1 MKRYYC
7 TYFDSNYLVKGL
19 ALIESLNRH
28 EKNDFQIFVICLD
41 EITRI
46 ILNKLNLQNVKT
58 IPFHEIEQRDFPLLE
73 AKQNRSLVEYYWTIT
88 PTVILRI
95 FERHPE
101 IEALT
106 YLDADLYFYSSPDP
120 IFDELDNHSILIHEH
135 RFSQSQSFLEDYG
148 KYNVGLLCFC
158 NNANGIEA
166 LTWWR
171 ERCIEWCYARLEN
184 GKYGD
189 QLYLDDWPT
198 RFKEVVVL
206 QNIGAGVGPWNHIQY
221 DFSIDQDDN
230 SVLVNK
236 LPLVFYHFHS
246 LTFVEPWIIIP
257 SKYVTNPLSKD
268 ILCLCFLPYI
278 KTLSQTIETVR
289 TLLPDFTFGIV
300 NKVALNYK
308 HTFLA
313 KQNMNSS
320 LKRSAIPQCM
330 TPLDKEWNCYCSPQL
345 IEFSSHIANIN
356 NLIEAS
362 KIEEAFAALSCSLK
376 EFPDSPDLLIIQA
389 ELENQAVSQE
399 KALETLSGIIKK
411 WPKYY
416 MALNDIGAIYWE
428 AGDKKQA
435 LEHMIQAFNINSY
448 DRDVVFNFIN
458 MLISMK
464 EYDNAETILVKYLKV
479 FKDDAE
485 ISSLLK
491 DVRDFKNLGNAN

>member
-7 TYFDSNYLVKGL
+7 TYFDRNYLVRGL

-28 EKNDFQIFVICLD
+28 EKKDFQVFVICLD

-95 FERHPE
+95 FERHPK
-101 IEALT
+101 IEVLT
-106 YLDADLYFYSSPDP
+106 YLDADLCFYSSPDP

-135 RFSQSQSFLEDYG
+135 RFSQSQSFLEKYG
-148 KYNVGLLCFC
+148 KYNVGLLCFS
-158 NNANGIEA
+158 NDANGLEA

-171 ERCIEWCYARLEN
+171 DRCIEWCYARLEN

-189 QLYLDDWPT
+189 QLYLNDWPT
-198 RFKEVVVL
+198 RFRQVVVL
-206 QNIGAGVGPWNHIQY
+206 RNIGAGVGPWNHIQY
-221 DFSIDQDDN
+221 DFSFGPN
-230 SVLVNK
+230 NNRVLVNNV
-236 LPLVFYHFHS
+236 PLVFYHFHS
-246 LTFVEPWIIIP
+246 LTFVEPLVIIP
-257 SKYVTNPLSKD
+257 SKYITNPLTKD
-268 ILCLCFLPYI
+268 ILSLCFLPYI

-289 TLLPDFTFGIV
+289 ALLPDFTFGLINNAV
-300 NKVALNYK
+300 LNYK

-313 KQNMNSS
+313 AQDINSNMDC
-320 LKRSAIPQCM
+320 APVPQCLI
-330 TPLDKEWNCYCSPQL
+330 PLDEEWNCYCSAQL
-345 IEFSSHIANIN
+345 IEFSNHIANIN
-356 NLIEAS
+356 NLIEAN

-389 ELENQAVSQE
+389 ELENQAVSRE
-399 KALETLSGIIKK
+399 KALETLLDIIKK

-416 MALNDIGAIYWE
+416 MALNDIGAIFWD
-428 AGDKKQA
+428 AGDKKRA
-435 LEHMIQAFNINSY
+435 IEHLTRAFSINSY

-458 MLISMK
+458 MLTSME
-464 EYDNAETILVKYLKV
+464 EYDNAEAILVNYLKV
-479 FKDDAE
+479 FKDDVE

>member
-7 TYFDSNYLVKGL
+7 TYFDINYLVKGL

-46 ILNKLNLQNVKT
+46 ILNKLNLQNIKT

-88 PTVILRI
+88 PTIILRI

-101 IEALT
+101 IDLLT

-135 RFSQSQSFLEDYG
+135 RFSQSQSFLEKFG

-158 NNANGIEA
+158 NDASGLEA

-171 ERCIEWCYARLEN
+171 DRCIEWCYARLEN

-189 QLYLDDWPT
+189 QLYLNDWPE
-198 RFKEVVVL
+198 RFKQVVVL
-206 QNIGAGVGPWNHIQY
+206 QNIGTGVGPWNHIQY
-221 DFSIDQDDN
+221 DFSIDPDDN
-230 SVLVNK
+230 KVLVNK

-246 LTFVEPWIIIP
+246 LTFVEPGIIIP

-289 TLLPDFTFGIV
+289 ALLPDFTFGIV
-300 NKVALNYK
+300 NKDALNYK

-313 KQNMNSS
+313 KQNMDSS
-320 LKRSAIPQCM
+320 LKRLAVSQSKIS
-330 TPLDKEWNCYCSPQL
+330 LDEEWNCYCSAQL
-345 IEFSSHIANIN
+345 IEFSNHITNIY
-356 NLIEAS
+356 NLIEAN
-362 KIEEAFAALSCSLK
+362 KIEEAFSTLSCSSK

-389 ELENQAVSQE
+389 ELENQAVSRE
-399 KALETLSGIIKK
+399 KALETLSGIVER
-411 WPKYY
+411 WPEYY
-416 MALNDIGAIYWE
+416 MALNDIGAIFWE
-428 AGDKKQA
+428 AGDKKRA
-435 LEHMIQAFNINSY
+435 IEHMKRAFSINPY
-448 DRDVVFNFIN
+448 DRDVVFNAIN
-458 MLISMK
+458 MMINIE
-464 EYDNAETILVKYLKV
+464 EYDNAEAVLLNYLKV

-485 ISSLLK
+485 VSGLLK
-491 DVRDFKNLGNAN
+491 NVRDLKGIGRVR